1 MIKLK
6 MHIKVTT
13 KKSMIFFLLNL
24 LSVSIFGIGMG
35 LNKSALPVLLQQS
48 LKKVSVWM
56 NANPLLNRK
65 SVVKI
70 LES

>member
-1 MIKLK
+1 MD
-6 MHIKVTT
+6 IKVTT

-24 LSVSIFGIGMG
+24 LSVNIFGIGMG
-35 LNKSALPVLLQQS
+35 LTKSVLPVLLQQS
-48 LKKVSVWM
+48 LKKVFVWM
-56 NANPLLNRK
+56 NANPLLKRK

>member
-1 MIKLK
+1 MD
-6 MHIKVTT
+6 IKVTT

-35 LNKSALPVLLQQS
+35 LNKSVLPVLLQQS

>member
-1 MIKLK
+1 

-35 LNKSALPVLLQQS
+35 LNKSVLPVLLQQS

>member
-1 MIKLK
+1 MD
-6 MHIKVTT
+6 IKVTT

-24 LSVSIFGIGMG
+24 LSVNIFGIGMG
-35 LNKSALPVLLQQS
+35 LIKSVLPVLLQQS